1 MKAFSSMILSEA
13 VDNSIVQTEAA
24 HKLIAQDENTIMSLL
39 ECEEMGLIEEMN
51 ARRDWYLDLL
61 ENADLEVYNEAF
73 GPKILAAI
81 IAAAI
86 AAIAA
91 IIAMLMGKG
100 KGDSGSSGGGSSSS
114 SSSSSS
120 TSGSSS
126 SSSSSSSSGGHTS
139 SASSTPKSEPK
150 SEPKSA
156 PRSEPRHVPKP
167 PKTAKEPPKRTS
179 TYRGYK
185 THGRFSDADYIDTH
199 KNISQSERSYPK
211 PITGSWNP
219 ILTGHPHFEKNC
231 RIDGRK
237 VSAEEYARGFREICQ
252 HITITVTKYRL
263 PNDDVIT
270 GDLKTTD
277 DLIKL
282 TKDFESAVATC
293 VRMPSMIQDELNNS
307 QKQEIES
314 KMQTIRDQVDGI
326 SSNIESIVATTTEE
340 SWDTTAVDY
349 LSEMPSYCTGK
360 VKDMDIGHGIGKVY
374 NLDVNHMTAS
384 NKLVELRRALQDLMH
399 EIDKLPENGEHSSS
413 EYTPKLVELCKS
425 VRGLIYSLCGKIKTA
440 YNSYRE
446 AVKSDILQMDTIC
459 GYVNMVMNHSWI
471 DPDTTKYKFNYDRN
485 YMHFNTPLDIY
496 RKVTGK
502 DPFKHNNE
510 SVSIDDDSFIYE
522 DASLDMDDLYQEMA
536 DTVSMYNIRC
546 TQYEMRAMN
555 EEAMI
560 FISEASDAEK
570 FEKLQAV
577 NEAIGAKVKKV
588 FYNTIAKIKEIFAKF
603 MEKLR
608 GNFTTTKN
616 YLDKYKDIILKKP
629 FSDDRYESKNLPD
642 MIDSIWDISV
652 RQLDLQTMDD
662 KLDKLDT
669 TLEVACMVEGL
680 SKNEIDEFKS
690 QYDVTT
696 IEGQTKVWRL
706 VFELDGED
714 WTFTGK
720 EFQKNIKDIWE
731 FLYDIRNIERTIQKS
746 IKTIEDTC
754 NNVMRQAGADVAKAE
769 SAYSY
774 LYQKE
779 FILEDGVL
787 SEVKKLGPSQPAST
801 GENPAAGNNNQAQP
815 SFSKTMNN
823 IDDEDDNG
831 NKKNPDNAGV
841 ARKSGRP
848 IMDTR
853 CQNYTN
859 VATNMLRA
867 KMTACEFARSECMG
881 VIRNEVQ
888 KYVGG
893 GTNQTAQPQ
902 PQQQQ
907 QNIAKKAR

>member
-1 MKAFSSMILSEA
+1 MKAFSSSILSESTHT
-13 VDNSIVQTEAA
+13 NSGISIV
-24 HKLIAQDENTIMSLL
+24 DENRVISLL
-39 ECEEMGLIEEMN
+39 EQDEM
-51 ARRDWYLDLL
+51 LL
-61 ENADLEVYNEAF
+61 
-73 GPKILAAI
+73 
-81 IAAAI
+81 
-86 AAIAA
+86 
-91 IIAMLMGKG
+91 
-100 KGDSGSSGGGSSSS
+100 
-114 SSSSSS
+114 
-120 TSGSSS
+120 
-126 SSSSSSSSGGHTS
+126 
-139 SASSTPKSEPK
+139 
-150 SEPKSA
+150 
-156 PRSEPRHVPKP
+156 
-167 PKTAKEPPKRTS
+167 AKEVEKKRAVFVDLVHATLHEYGCVS
-179 TYRGYK
+179 EETRHEFD
-185 THGRFSDADYIDTH
+185 TWTDTH
-199 KNISQSERSYPK
+199 KHREALNES
-211 PITGSWNP
+211 T
-219 ILTGHPHFEKNC
+219 
-231 RIDGRK
+231 IDPYTDDEAG
-237 VSAEEYARGFREICQ
+237 YFREMDD
-252 HITITVTKYRL
+252 TLTRYR
-263 PNDDVIT
+263 I
-270 GDLKTTD
+270 
-277 DLIKL
+277 
-282 TKDFESAVATC
+282 
-293 VRMPSMIQDELNNS
+293 
-307 QKQEIES
+307 
-314 KMQTIRDQVDGI
+314 
-326 SSNIESIVATTTEE
+326 
-340 SWDTTAVDY
+340 
-349 LSEMPSYCTGK
+349 
-360 VKDMDIGHGIGKVY
+360 
-374 NLDVNHMTAS
+374 
-384 NKLVELRRALQDLMH
+384 
-399 EIDKLPENGEHSSS
+399 
-413 EYTPKLVELCKS
+413 
-425 VRGLIYSLCGKIKTA
+425 
-440 YNSYRE
+440 
-446 AVKSDILQMDTIC
+446 AVKE
-459 GYVNMVMNHSWI
+459 Y
-471 DPDTTKYKFNYDRN
+471 
-485 YMHFNTPLDIY
+485 
-496 RKVTGK
+496 
-502 DPFKHNNE
+502 E
-510 SVSIDDDSFIYE
+510 STAIG
-522 DASLDMDDLYQEMA
+522 Q
-536 DTVSMYNIRC
+536 
-546 TQYEMRAMN
+546 
-555 EEAMI
+555 EAMI
-560 FISEASDAEK
+560 FVSETTDTEK

-588 FYNTIAKIKEIFAKF
+588 FYNTIAKIKELFAKF

-616 YLDKYKDIILKKP
+616 YLDRYKDIILKKP

-652 RQLDLQTMDD
+652 RQLDLQSMDD

-669 TLEVACMVEGL
+669 TLEVTCMVEGL

-754 NNVMRQAGADVAKAE
+754 NNVMRQAGADVAKVE

-779 FILEDGVL
+779 FILENGVL

-823 IDDEDDNG
+823 IDDEDNDG

-888 KYVGG
+888 KYIGG
-893 GTNQTAQPQ
+893 GTNQTPEQQ

-907 QNIAKKAR
+907 QNTAKKAR